1 MQSVGA
7 RLAMVPEA
15 GSGVH
20 PTDRR
25 KSGWTHPTSLQQST
39 TCSTSHTL
47 HPSEDPGLDPHERA
61 ERLRHFTQRC
71 REEGLSLTA
80 QRRVV
85 LECVYDLDNHP
96 TADAVFAAAAA
107 RMPEISRTT
116 VYRILERMARI
127 GVITKT
133 CHPGRVV
140 RFDPRPEIHHH
151 LICMRCDRVVD
162 FFDERLDAL
171 VLPDTSDSGFS
182 IEDFRVQLRGIC
194 DQCRESEERS

>member
-1 MQSVGA
+1 M
-7 RLAMVPEA
+7 
-15 GSGVH
+15 
-20 PTDRR
+20 
-25 KSGWTHPTSLQQST
+25 
-39 TCSTSHTL
+39 
-47 HPSEDPGLDPHERA
+47 DPQERA
-61 ERLRHFTQRC
+61 VRLTHFTRRW

-96 TADAVFAAAAA
+96 TADAVFAAAAS

-151 LICMRCDRVVD
+151 LVCLRCDGVVD
-162 FFDERLDAL
+162 FFDDRLDAL
-171 VLPDTSDSGFS
+171 ALPDTSKTGFT
-182 IEDFRVQLRGIC
+182 IADFRVQMRGVC
-194 DQCRESEERS
+194 DPCRESEERS